1 MPRAKWLMVGFG
13 LAVLF
18 PQAKAQRIEDL
29 QGFTQPKETTL
40 SAIRNNPDA
49 FKNVWVTFD
58 IQFGGLS
65 TVYNPFFTRFVP
77 TDYVGLAA
85 WGTEQEIWK
94 LEEFRKDFHFLFVDK
109 RSSAAIPL
117 YKLKKFQ
124 RARVIG
130 LVRNTFQNTAWIE
143 ITEIHPLPKSLD
155 EATLFHLARG
165 ETFLKEGKW
174 KAARSQLLQASA
186 SPKTPGRVKGVIW
199 SDLAECYMKL
209 GDFPQAR
216 KALAMAKQ
224 AWPKEPRAEKLA
236 KLLAEHPIQGMD
248 NRVEISELKEW
259 EKPLW
264 QDLPR
269 QGETGKSNSSRKKT
283 RKGKPVKVILPP
295 GAGSSG
301 TPSTTHAGPPSGR

>member
-1 MPRAKWLMVGFG
+1 MPRAKLLTVVFG
-13 LAVLF
+13 LAVFF
-18 PQAKAQRIEDL
+18 PRAEAQRIEDL

-40 SAIRNNPDA
+40 TAIRNNPDA

-85 WGTEQEIWK
+85 WGVEQEIWK
-94 LEEFRKDFHFLFVDK
+94 LEEFRKDYQFLFVDK

-117 YKLKKFQ
+117 YKLKKYQ
-124 RARVIG
+124 RARVVG
-130 LVRNTFQNTAWIE
+130 LVRNTFQGTAWIE
-143 ITEIHPLPKSLD
+143 ITEIRPLPKSLD
-155 EATLFHLARG
+155 ETTLFHMVRG

-186 SPKTPGRVKGVIW
+186 SPNAPGKVKGVIW
-199 SDLAECYMKL
+199 SDLAQCYLKL

-224 AWPKEPRAEKLA
+224 AWPKNPQAAQLA
-236 KLLAEHPIQGMD
+236 KILEEHPIQGMD
-248 NRVEISELKEW
+248 NRVEVSSMKDW

-264 QDLPR
+264 QDLP
-269 QGETGKSNSSRKKT
+269 QEEGSKSSKSSPKKSRT
-283 RKGKPVKVILPP
+283 KPVKVILPP
-295 GAGSSG
+295 GVTSSG
-301 TPSTTHAGPPSGR
+301 KAAPHATPPSGR